1 MNGIGVR
8 GGGGNASVTYAPVIN
23 VTGSN
28 LTEGDV
34 RKAIQLSMDDFDKC
48 MKRWQKQRG
57 RVAFG

>member
-1 MNGIGVR
+1 
-8 GGGGNASVTYAPVIN
+8 VTYAPVIN

-34 RKAIQLSMDDFDKC
+34 RKAIQLSMDDFDKY